1 MIQSPCMLVKYS
13 NVSIYTIIIHN
24 NSWPYGSNH
33 TSCCILMA
41 KLNHIHVSN
50 MQTRQNV
57 PCKRPINQCKE
68 ALCCCPML
76 FNLVTCLLE
85 HSHESNV
92 IQHATWLLPY
102 NFILHCMMHIWFHIH
117 VSLHQYMGGMQLAS
131 TPLNLTFIVVDC
143 AMLGW
148 NAFSWL
154 WIFHGLGGAWL
165 ELSSLD
171 TYVQPIHV
179 IYMT

>member
-1 MIQSPCMLVKYS
+1 
-13 NVSIYTIIIHN
+13 
-24 NSWPYGSNH
+24 
-33 TSCCILMA
+33 MA

-57 PCKRPINQCKE
+57 PYKRATSQCEE
-68 ALCCCPML
+68 ALCYCPML
-76 FNLVTCLLE
+76 FNYVTCFFE

-102 NFILHCMMHIWFHIH
+102 NFIMHCMMHIWFHIH

-131 TPLNLTFIVVDC
+131 TSLNLVCIVADC

-148 NAFSWL
+148 KVFTWL
-154 WIFHGLGGAWL
+154 WIFHGLGGL
-165 ELSSLD
+165 GLN
-171 TYVQPIHV
+171 
-179 IYMT
+179 